1 MTATDPDLTLLAR
14 FQETGDAEAF
24 GEIVRRY
31 AAAVYATCHRVLHDP
46 GSAEDAAQ
54 ETFYRLMTRPHRVT
68 ASLGG
73 WLHRAATR
81 LALDIQRSDA
91 ARRRREAAYEAT
103 QSAQANLDATSWA
116 EVAPQLDASL
126 AALPDEVREI
136 LVRHFLR
143 GESQADL
150 AAELGTSPATLSR
163 RMKQAVELLREQ
175 MGRRGVSVA
184 PALLFT
190 LLTQNGPTATTV
202 SLKAAL
208 GKLQLYCAAK
218 NGIRPFSWTQ
228 AIAGLPHTI
237 VTVRWAIAAAML
249 ALIISSFGAAVV
261 SRIEWRQAPATPVV
275 DAGTKTA
282 VATAKTP
289 ARRHL
294 TGIAGE
300 IAPDIR

>member
-1 MTATDPDLTLLAR
+1 MTVSDPDLTLLAR
-14 FQETGDAEAF
+14 FQETGDPDAF

-31 AAAVYATCHRVLHDP
+31 AAAVYATCHRILHDP

-103 QSAQANLDATSWA
+103 QALDATSWA

-126 AALPDEVREI
+126 AALPDDVREI

-163 RMKQAVELLREQ
+163 RMKQAVEMLREE
-175 MGRRGVSVA
+175 MHRRGVSVA
-184 PALLFT
+184 PVLLFN
-190 LLTQNGPTATTV
+190 LLLQNGPAATTV

-208 GKLQLYCAAK
+208 GKLQLYCLAK
-218 NGIRPFSWTQ
+218 NGVKPFSWCEMFQSLPQ
-228 AIAGLPHTI
+228 AIHAA
-237 VTVRWAIAAAML
+237 RWAIAAALLSLLMSTL
-249 ALIISSFGAAVV
+249 CTTAVSHMNWRPAPQTTPAA
-261 SRIEWRQAPATPVV
+261 QAEK
-275 DAGTKTA
+275 TKT
-282 VATAKTP
+282 VAAD
-289 ARRHL
+289 RRPVRKQPYGI
-294 TGIAGE
+294 TGD
-300 IAPDIR
+300 IAPMIK